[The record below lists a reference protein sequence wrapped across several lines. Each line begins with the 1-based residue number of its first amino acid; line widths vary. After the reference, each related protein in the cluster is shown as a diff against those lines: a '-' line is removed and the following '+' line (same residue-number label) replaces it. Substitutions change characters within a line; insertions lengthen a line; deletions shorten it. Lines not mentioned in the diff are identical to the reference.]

1 MAATGRNLPANE
13 SKTFS
18 LYKAKVSFVRDGAAY
33 GHRP

>member
-1 MAATGRNLPANE
+1 MAATGRNPIANE

-18 LYKAKVSFVRDGAAY
+18 FYKAKISFGRDGAAY